1 MAQEDYV
8 PVASISNLGPM
19 RYQIDGARFST
30 LEEFFD
36 EVSRVLVP
44 EADFWKVDEI
54 SLVRFGHGDQRRRD
68 IAS

>member
-1 MAQEDYV
+1 
-8 PVASISNLGPM
+8 M